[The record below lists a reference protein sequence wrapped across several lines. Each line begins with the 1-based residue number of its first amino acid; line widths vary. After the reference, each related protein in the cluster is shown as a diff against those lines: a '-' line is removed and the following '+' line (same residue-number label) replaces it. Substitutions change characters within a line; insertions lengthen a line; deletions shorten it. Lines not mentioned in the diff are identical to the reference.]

1 MDVMGE
7 DNRVGEFSRTLG
19 TSTHQLKEGSRHQA
33 KHGLSPLGSCE
44 GPGLVERCQV
54 EWDFTFKQKAFSS
67 QVNDHLEEGKYYA
80 N

>member
-1 MDVMGE
+1 MGE
-7 DNRVGEFSRTLG
+7 DNRVGESFPEPWEPAPISSR
-19 TSTHQLKEGSRHQA
+19 KEADTKQ

-67 QVNDHLEEGKYYA
+67 HVNDHLEERKYYA